1 MKHALIIASAMLLA
15 ACSAEPGSEKWCAQK
30 AEQPKSEWSVS
41 DATTYA
47 KNCLIDGSAVGS
59 QEWCEEL
66 SETPKG
72 EWTANDTATYAKHC
86 VM

>member
-1 MKHALIIASAMLLA
+1 MKHALIIASAMLLV
-15 ACSAEPGSEKWCAQK
+15 ACSTEPGSEKWCAQK
-30 AEQPKSEWSVS
+30 AEQSKSEWSVS

-59 QEWCEEL
+59 EEWCEEL